1 MNWKDVLKT
10 ETSKKVFEV
19 LLEAGADPE
28 TVFNI
33 LKNDITNENQQK
45 ELLEII
51 ENEQI
56 SDSNVMIMTA
66 IEIDERD
73 NPEAYEF

>member
-56 SDSNVMIMTA
+56 SDPNVMIMTA